1 MQNIRIICVGKLR
14 ESYLREAF
22 AEYEKRLRPY
32 CRFELIELTEERLPN
47 EPSETLIRRA
57 LQAEGER
64 ILKAA
69 EGSEIFALCIEGK
82 EFTSTQFAQ
91 RIGKAAVE
99 GEQSLSFVIG
109 SSFGLSDEVKN
120 SAREKISF
128 SRMTFPHQLFRVMLA
143 EQIYRAFSI
152 LGGGK
157 YHK

>member
-1 MQNIRIICVGKLR
+1 M
-14 ESYLREAF
+14 
-22 AEYEKRLRPY
+22 
-32 CRFELIELTEERLPN
+32 
-47 EPSETLIRRA
+47 
-57 LQAEGER
+57 
-64 ILKAA
+64 
-69 EGSEIFALCIEGK
+69 
-82 EFTSTQFAQ
+82 
-91 RIGKAAVE
+91 E

-128 SRMTFPHQLFRVMLA
+128 SKMTLPHQLFRVMLA